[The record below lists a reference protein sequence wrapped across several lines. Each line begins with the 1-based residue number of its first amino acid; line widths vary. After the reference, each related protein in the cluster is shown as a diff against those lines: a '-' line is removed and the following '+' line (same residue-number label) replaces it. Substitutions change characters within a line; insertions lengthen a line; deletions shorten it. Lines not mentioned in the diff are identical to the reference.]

1 MNLGKEYKFDNDE
14 WPVSCLTTITRQE
27 LDEYE
32 NGNKTQ
38 EKRRRFTWGRK
49 QGQTFLADKER
60 EASPGTESGT
70 DVGTYRRKSRK
81 LKKKRPDSQ
90 QTEEGITAPVETFDT
105 PIISIYIEGEAEEFD
120 PLKGLPTHEGPV
132 AVPLQPDEPT
142 TQAVAISTDDPV
154 DVAVEAT
161 LNGHDDEWEDMESAD
176 HRYASEEDDQETWLD
191 DAILRSRTPQEILQG
206 LDVVHEEEEED
217 STSEVKLQE
226 VTDSVQGAPGD
237 LEKRESY
244 PFIGN
249 KGKEKQGDDG
259 EMHRETIDE
268 QEQQAAEGDVAK
280 SETLEAPAQPTSEQQ
295 NPRPPRRKLSKRRRS
310 RRKLDT
316 DSPPPLPER
325 ITITS
330 KQKNKNTNAKGEKRD
345 HRRRT
350 VPTTKSKS
358 KKPSVP
364 TLRPRRTPKTVLS
377 SVRFHVF
384 RPLSSFALLFGIDVA
399 NGRRLSQELR
409 TPNALLVGRHFSEK
423 HIPRFPSRLD
433 GVRTAD
439 KKVARYD

>member
-1 MNLGKEYKFDNDE
+1 
-14 WPVSCLTTITRQE
+14 
-27 LDEYE
+27 
-32 NGNKTQ
+32 
-38 EKRRRFTWGRK
+38 
-49 QGQTFLADKER
+49 
-60 EASPGTESGT
+60 
-70 DVGTYRRKSRK
+70 
-81 LKKKRPDSQ
+81 
-90 QTEEGITAPVETFDT
+90 
-105 PIISIYIEGEAEEFD
+105 
-120 PLKGLPTHEGPV
+120 
-132 AVPLQPDEPT
+132 
-142 TQAVAISTDDPV
+142 
-154 DVAVEAT
+154 
-161 LNGHDDEWEDMESAD
+161 
-176 HRYASEEDDQETWLD
+176 
-191 DAILRSRTPQEILQG
+191 